1 MTFFSILFALLIEQL
16 RPLRATNPVYN
27 SVKAFAE
34 HVEKLFN
41 AGEKDHGIFA
51 WFVVVLSL
59 VLPVLIIYAALYY
72 VHPLIAF
79 VFNLFI
85 LYLTLGF
92 RHYSHFFN
100 NIQLALN
107 SGDEETARQVLA
119 EWTRQDTS
127 RMDTTEI
134 IRLATEKAL
143 ITTHRNVFG
152 VFFWALLPIGPAG
165 AVLYRVSESL
175 YNLWYHPNKSDEDKF
190 GSFAQTAFYIV
201 DWIPARLT
209 AIAFA
214 AVGNFEDA
222 VYSWKNFATRWKDKT
237 VGVILASGSG
247 ALGVKLDDPQ
257 MVIPNESLDE
267 TEAAGTAETT
277 ATDDD
282 MPGDEPTTYTLQS
295 TVGLVW
301 RSLLLWMILLLL
313 ISFMTWVG
321 SLI

>member
-41 AGEKDHGIFA
+41 AGEKNHGIFA
-51 WFVVVLSL
+51 WLVVVLSL
-59 VLPVLIIYAALYY
+59 VLPVLIVYAALYY
-72 VHPLIAF
+72 IHPLIAF
-79 VFNLFI
+79 FFNVFI

-107 SGDEETARQVLA
+107 SGDEDTARQILA

-127 RMDTTEI
+127 RMDTAEI
-134 IRLATEKAL
+134 VRLATEKAL

-175 YNLWYHPNKSDEDKF
+175 YNLWYRPNHSEEDKF
-190 GSFAQTAFYIV
+190 GAFALSAFILI

-222 VYSWKNFATRWKDKT
+222 VYSWKNFANRWKDKT
-237 VGVILASGSG
+237 VGVILAAGSG
-247 ALGVKLDDPQ
+247 ALGVKLDNTQ
-257 MVIPNESLDE
+257 VMISGESLDE
-267 TEAAGTAETT
+267 TEAAGIADTVAS
-277 ATDDD
+277 DDD
-282 MPGDEPTTYTLQS
+282 MPGETPSAYTLQS

-313 ISFMTWVG
+313 ISFMSWVG
-321 SLI
+321 TLI

>member
-41 AGEKDHGIFA
+41 AGEKDHGVFA

-59 VLPVLIIYAALYY
+59 VLPVLIVYGALYY
-72 VHPLIAF
+72 IHPLIAF
-79 VFNLFI
+79 IFNLFI

-100 NIQLALN
+100 RIQLALN

-119 EWTRQDTS
+119 EWSRQDTS
-127 RMDTTEI
+127 HMDTVEI
-134 IRLATEKAL
+134 VRLATEKAL

-175 YNLWYHPNKSDEDKF
+175 YNLWYHPNKNDEDKF
-190 GSFAQTAFYIV
+190 GAFAQTAFYII

-222 VYSWKNFATRWKDKT
+222 VYSWKNFSNRWKDKT

-247 ALGVKLDDPQ
+247 ALNVKLDDPQ
-257 MVIPNESLDE
+257 MIIPSESLEE
-267 TEAAGTAETT
+267 TEAAGTVENTVS
-277 ATDDD
+277 DDD
-282 MPGDEPTTYTLQS
+282 MPGETPSTYTLQS

>member
-16 RPLRATNPVYN
+16 RPLRATNPIYN

-41 AGEKDHGIFA
+41 AGERNHGIFA
-51 WFVVVLSL
+51 WFVVVLAL
-59 VLPVLIIYAALYY
+59 VLPVLIIYVALYY
-72 VHPLIAF
+72 IHPLLAF
-79 VFNLFI
+79 FFNLFV

-107 SGDEETARQVLA
+107 AGDEVMARQVLA
-119 EWTRQDTS
+119 EWTHQDTS
-127 RMDTTEI
+127 NMDTTEI
-134 IRLATEKAL
+134 ARLATEKAL

-152 VFFWALLPIGPAG
+152 VFFWALLPFGPAG

-175 YNLWYHPNKSDEDKF
+175 YNLWYHPKNTPDDKF
-190 GSFAQTAFYIV
+190 GSFALSAFYII

-222 VYSWKNFATRWKDKT
+222 IYSWKNFAHRWHDKT
-237 VGVILASGSG
+237 VSVILAAGSG
-247 ALGVKLDDPQ
+247 ALGVKLDDVRMSMQ
-257 MVIPNESLDE
+257 TISLEDS
-267 TEAAGTAETT
+267 EAAGTAENFPNE
-277 ATDDD
+277 DE
-282 MPGDEPTTYTLQS
+282 MPGENPGAYTLQA